1 MLNASA
7 ISTNYFPKLIENYI
21 NIDTHR
27 HFMVHTQLFNEL
39 KHLNFVF

>member
-21 NIDTHR
+21 NIDRYSQT
-27 HFMVHTQLFNEL
+27 FYGTYTII
-39 KHLNFVF
+39 